1 MVCAILGAGA
11 AGLVCAIRLKQ
22 LAPQIQVILLEKEP
36 SPGRKLLATGN
47 GRCNLSNQHAQFADE
62 AAQAIFEKNGVTSIL
77 AFFNSLGLETVTDA
91 ESRIYP
97 MAMQAAAVLQILTEA
112 AKRLGVTLA
121 TGTCVKAMRKE
132 SGRFQVTTESDDAE
146 AKKWTADFAVVCCGG
161 KAQKNLG
168 SDGSGYALLKAFGHR
183 ITPLYPALVQLRS
196 PNKSCRALKGQR
208 RKCLVSAEC
217 SGKVLKCEY
226 GEVLFTDYGLSGIVI
241 MDLSAVFARHSGEE
255 NAVVIDLLP
264 DMPEARIA
272 RHFKEF
278 GSLVGLLGVQLD
290 RVMQKCGG
298 QNAEKV
304 AHICK
309 NWRLPV
315 TGTLGF
321 DHAQITMG
329 GADLSAFHHGLES
342 KYEKNLFAAG
352 EILNVQGPCGGF
364 NLSWAFSSALTVA
377 EEIAGRT
384 K

>member
-62 AAQAIFEKNGVTSIL
+62 AAQAIFEKNGVAKIL

-91 ESRIYP
+91 EGRIYP

-121 TGTCVKAMRKE
+121 TGTCVKTMRKE
-132 SGRFQVTTESDDAE
+132 NGRFQIMTESDGAE
-146 AKKWTADFAVVCCGG
+146 AKKWMADFAVVCCGG

-168 SDGSGYALLKAFGHR
+168 SDGSGYALLKAFGHH

-264 DMPEARIA
+264 DMPETRIA

-329 GADLSAFHHGLES
+329 GADLCAFHHGLES